1 MDPQLLVQPFQS
13 RRSRPTLPANGFT
26 GAQLASLYN
35 FPTGGNGKGET
46 IGIIELGGGYNNSDL
61 QTYFNSINIPLPTV
75 TSVSVN
81 SANNAPQGNPNSAD
95 GEVTLDIEI
104 AGSVAP
110 GAAIAVY
117 FTSNTDQ
124 GFIDAIS
131 TAVHDTKNRPSVIS
145 ISWGGPESSW
155 TSQATQQMNQVFQQ
169 AAALGVTICVA
180 AGDAGSDDGVG
191 NRTANVDFPASSV
204 YALACGG
211 TRVTVAGTTI
221 SNETVWNG
229 GSNDGATGGGV
240 SDLFAVPTWQQ
251 SAKVPPSVNSNR
263 RVGRGVPDVAGNADP
278 QSGYQVFVDGQSTIV
293 GGTSAV
299 APLYAGLVAL
309 LNQQLGKPVGFLNP
323 TLYQQAAAARD
334 VTRGN
339 NAFNGAPGYSA
350 GPGWDACSGVGVV
363 DGGKLLA
370 ALRANPT
377 SGS

>member
-1 MDPQLLVQPFQS
+1 M
-13 RRSRPTLPANGFT
+13 TAT
-26 GAQLASLYN
+26 QLASLYDY
-35 FPTGGNGKGET
+35 PTAGNGQGET
-46 IGIIELGGGYNNSDL
+46 IALIELGGGYNNQDL
-61 QTYFNSINIPLPTV
+61 QTYFASLNLTPPTV
-75 TSVSVN
+75 TSVSVDT
-81 SANNAPQGNPNSAD
+81 AGNAPQGDPNSAD
-95 GEVTLDIEI
+95 GEVTLDIEV
-104 AGSVAP
+104 AGAVAP

-117 FTSNTDQ
+117 FTTNTDQ

-131 TAVHDTKNRPSVIS
+131 TAVHDTQNHPSVIS

-155 TSQATQQMNQVFQQ
+155 TAQATQQMNQVFQQ
-169 AAALGVTICVA
+169 AATLGVTVCVA
-180 AGDAGSDDGVG
+180 AGDSGSDDGVG
-191 NRTANVDFPASSV
+191 DGQAHADFPASSAYV
-204 YALACGG
+204 LACGG
-211 TRVTVAGTTI
+211 TRIAFSGNTI
-221 SNETVWNG
+221 TSETVWNG
-229 GSNDGATGGGV
+229 GTNDGATGGGV

-251 SAKVPPSVNSNR
+251 SANVPPSVNSNQ

-278 QSGYQVFVDGQSTIV
+278 QSGYQVLVDGQSIIV

-323 TLYQQAAAARD
+323 TLYQQAAIARD
-334 VTRGN
+334 ITSGN

-370 ALRANPT
+370 ALKANPT